1 MTTSGAALDRPSGIA
16 RERPVGVAAE
26 PVHVAEARV
35 SSPTVN
41 PAARMLRHILSAFV
55 LSAALAVVLF
65 GVMLVVHGGW
75 QAAAAAGS
83 IMAGSGALIAFLIA
97 VTLGDRR

>member
-1 MTTSGAALDRPSGIA
+1 MA

-26 PVHVAEARV
+26 PVREAEPRV

-41 PAARMLRHILSAFV
+41 PMARAMRHVVAAFV
-55 LSAALAVVLF
+55 LSAILAVVLF

-75 QAAAAAGS
+75 QAGAAGGS
-83 IMAGSGALIAFLIA
+83 IVAGLAALAAFLSA
-97 VTLGDRR
+97 VTLGDKPRR

>member
-26 PVHVAEARV
+26 PVHVAEPRV
-35 SSPTVN
+35 ASPTVN

-55 LSAALAVVLF
+55 LSAILAVVLF

-75 QAAAAAGS
+75 EAAAAAGS
-83 IMAGSGALIAFLIA
+83 IMAGSGALIAFGAA
-97 VTLGDRR
+97 VTLADRR